1 MTTQQKNM
9 LTRILVT
16 AVLYAAL
23 VAADHMKTGAPTMSF
38 TLHCATVSRGHIK
51 EVLLMRNVKTISISI
66 PLDVL
71 ALVDQA
77 AKETGLTRSS
87 FISWALS
94 TNEQVK
100 GARKNGAV

>member
-1 MTTQQKNM
+1 
-9 LTRILVT
+9 
-16 AVLYAAL
+16 
-23 VAADHMKTGAPTMSF
+23 
-38 TLHCATVSRGHIK
+38 
-51 EVLLMRNVKTISISI
+51 MRNVKTISISI
-66 PLDVL
+66 PPHVL

-100 GARKNGAV
+100 GGRKNGAV

>member
-1 MTTQQKNM
+1 
-9 LTRILVT
+9 
-16 AVLYAAL
+16 
-23 VAADHMKTGAPTMSF
+23 
-38 TLHCATVSRGHIK
+38 
-51 EVLLMRNVKTISISI
+51 MRNVKTISISI
-66 PLDVL
+66 PPDVL

-94 TNEQVK
+94 MNEQVK